1 MKKLTILI
9 AMLMTTS
16 AWADWVLYGTDGIGQ
31 TQKLGTFFGTCKP
44 GNC

>member
-16 AWADWVLYGTDGIGQ
+16 AWAEPM
-31 TQKLGTFFGTCKP
+31 TFLEVEEEGAWGCIK
-44 GNC
+44 